1 MSRSSASVNHCS
13 FCGKSEL
20 HVNRLIAGPRNVFIC
35 DECVR
40 MCQEILEGERR
51 AAREPR
57 TPNTSPTPLVPRT
70 IYKHLSEYIVGQEAA
85 KRVLSV
91 AVYNHYKRI
100 EHKARFADTEVA
112 KSNVLLIGP
121 TGSGKTY
128 LAQTLAKLLDVPFCI
143 ADATALTEAG
153 YVGEDVETILV
164 RLVQAAGG
172 DIRRAQRGIVYI
184 DEIDKIARKSAD
196 NPSITRDVSG
206 EGVQQ
211 ALLKIIEGSLVYVPR
226 DGERKHPQ
234 AEMLQIDTTDILFI
248 CGGTFEGLT
257 KIIAERLGI
266 RRNLTLPLYGPNRPA
281 PQRPADLLRHVIQD
295 DLIRY
300 GFIPELVGR
309 LPVVVTLD
317 PLDRDALVEVLVR
330 PRNALVKQYQRL
342 LSLDGVELVFTE
354 EALHAVAEEALER
367 GSGARALRAII
378 ERVLLDVMYEVPSRR
393 DIRRVV
399 VDALA
404 ARAKAAPKLY
414 DQHGRLIGG
423 QVDRAA

>member
-1 MSRSSASVNHCS
+1 
-13 FCGKSEL
+13 
-20 HVNRLIAGPRNVFIC
+20 
-35 DECVR
+35 
-40 MCQEILEGERR
+40 
-51 AAREPR
+51 
-57 TPNTSPTPLVPRT
+57 
-70 IYKHLSEYIVGQEAA
+70 
-85 KRVLSV
+85 
-91 AVYNHYKRI
+91 
-100 EHKARFADTEVA
+100 
-112 KSNVLLIGP
+112 
-121 TGSGKTY
+121 
-128 LAQTLAKLLDVPFCI
+128 
-143 ADATALTEAG
+143 
-153 YVGEDVETILV
+153 
-164 RLVQAAGG
+164 
-172 DIRRAQRGIVYI
+172 
-184 DEIDKIARKSAD
+184 
-196 NPSITRDVSG
+196 
-206 EGVQQ
+206 
-211 ALLKIIEGSLVYVPR
+211 
-226 DGERKHPQ
+226 
-234 AEMLQIDTTDILFI
+234 
-248 CGGTFEGLT
+248 LT

-281 PQRPADLLRHVIQD
+281 PQRPADLLRYVIQD

-404 ARAKAAPKLY
+404 ARAQAAPKLY